1 MHLAEQPANNGYLM
15 SCSCGHQAHPVIRHT
30 RGKAGQDIF
39 EDDNGWVDGELPA
52 HGRVCGS
59 ALSPVLGHRKW
70 HPSLTLALPGAVW
83 ADGSLPGWGWVKGEE
98 IQPLAS
104 SRMQCPERR
113 LAWAPAWGQ
122 RLLLVWESERRVR
135 VFLGAGSRSLLR
147 WAAPLRAGKRG
158 LAP

>member
-1 MHLAEQPANNGYLM
+1 M
-15 SCSCGHQAHPVIRHT
+15 
-30 RGKAGQDIF
+30 
-39 EDDNGWVDGELPA
+39 
-52 HGRVCGS
+52 
-59 ALSPVLGHRKW
+59 
-70 HPSLTLALPGAVW
+70 
-83 ADGSLPGWGWVKGEE
+83 KGEE

-147 WAAPLRAGKRG
+147 WAAPPQSWKKRPGTLKKLPQISGLGFLAG
-158 LAP
+158 